1 MSHYKMVKVDLVS
14 NPYPIYIG
22 EDLLQQI
29 ELINPHVKGRQI
41 FIVCDDN
48 TKIYLPRLT
57 SALAHFDCHSLVL
70 PAGEQYK
77 TLETCNRIWTAL
89 MQEYYDRSTTLC
101 ALGGGVI
108 GDLTGF
114 AAACYR
120 RGVPFLQYP
129 TTLLAQVDAA
139 IGGKTGVN
147 HPMGKNMIGAFH
159 QPQCVVID
167 INTLQ
172 TLPEREFISGLAEVV
187 KYGLIASAEFFN
199 WLEANIDKICARD
212 FDALSYIIEQSCTI
226 KARFVALD
234 EFEEGARALLNLGHT
249 FAHAIETATGYQA
262 WLHGEAVSVGIALAA
277 DLSWREGMLNSADV
291 SRIQCLLQALKLPI
305 KPPSDLSAE
314 QFLSLMAQDKKVLAR
329 QLRLI
334 LLQKIG
340 AALVTSDFSEENLQ
354 QTLLQSEK
362 MV

>member
-1 MSHYKMVKVDLVS
+1 MPHYKIVKVNLVRQ
-14 NPYPIYIG
+14 PYSIYIG
-22 EDLLQQI
+22 EDLLQQV
-29 ELINPHVKGRQI
+29 ELISPHVKGQQI

-57 SALAHFDCHSLVL
+57 SALANFDCNSLIL

-89 MQEYYDRSTTLC
+89 MQKYHDRSTILC

-120 RGVPFLQYP
+120 RGVAFLQYP

-167 INTLQ
+167 INTLH
-172 TLPEREFISGLAEVV
+172 TLPEREFIAGLAEVV
-187 KYGLIASAEFFN
+187 KYGLIADVEFFN
-199 WLEANIDKICARD
+199 WLEANVDQIRTRD
-212 FDALSYIIEQSCTI
+212 VSALTYIIEQSCAI

-234 EFEEGARALLNLGHT
+234 EFEEGPRALLNLGHT
-249 FAHAIETATGYQA
+249 FAHAIETATSYQG

-277 DLSWREGMLNSADV
+277 DLSWREGLLNSEDV
-291 SRIQCLLQALKLPI
+291 SRIQCLLQALGLPI
-305 KPPSDLSAE
+305 KPPSDMSSE

-329 QLRLI
+329 QLRLV

-340 AALVTSDFSEENLQ
+340 AAFVTSDFSKENLQ
-354 QTLLQSEK
+354 QTLAEL
-362 MV
+362 